1 MIEVRELTKKYGE
14 LVAVRDLTFKVEAGR
29 IWGLLGPNAAG
40 KTTTM
45 RILTGYLPATSG
57 RATVAGFDVFEQPND
72 VKRSIGY
79 LPEVVPL
86 YLDMTVASYLAFV
99 AEIKQVPKAG
109 RKAAVA
115 RVIESAGLAD
125 VSRRLIKNIS
135 RGFKQRVGIAQAMIH
150 DPKVLVLDEP
160 TIGLDP
166 AQIREIREL
175 IRGLRGEHT
184 ILLSTHILPEV
195 TQVCDGVVI
204 INQGR
209 LMASGSLDDLA
220 ASFEKN
226 DGVLLRLR
234 RGGAE
239 EAALFRGIPGV
250 EKVAVEGDEIRV
262 EWGRGRDLRDDVAR
276 LVLDKGLGLKE
287 MRSVG
292 RHRGPLHEDRLG
304 RARTMTEHLVP
315 RQKGVRAYFSSPI
328 AYVVIAGFLLLVG
341 FFFYSLISWFNA
353 QAMQMAQNPYY
364 AQQININE
372 MVFSPLVPQHDHHP
386 HPRRPAPDH
395 AAPGR
400 GEEERH
406 RRAPLHLAPVG
417 RPDRSR
423 QVPRRPGHAGRSCSG

>member
-14 LVAVRDLTFKVEAGR
+14 LVAVRDLTFEVGAGR

-57 RATVAGFDVFEQPND
+57 RATVAGFDVFDEPD
-72 VKRSIGY
+72 AVKRSIGY
-79 LPEVVPL
+79 LPEIVPL
-86 YLDMTVASYLAFV
+86 YLDMTVSGYLAFV
-99 AEIKQVPKAG
+99 AEIKQVPKAK

-115 RVIESAGLAD
+115 RVVESAGLKD
-125 VSRRLIKNIS
+125 VSRRLIRNIS

-209 LMASGSLDDLA
+209 LMASGSLEDLT
-220 ASFEKN
+220 ASFEKK
-226 DGVLLRLR
+226 DGVLIKLR

-239 EAALFRGIPGV
+239 EAALFRGLPGV
-250 EKVAVEGDEIRV
+250 ETVAVEGNEIRI

-276 LVLDKGLGLKE
+276 LALDRGLGLNE
-287 MRSVG
+287 MRSVASI
-292 RHRGPLHEDRLG
+292 EDLY
-304 RARTMTEHLVP
+304 MKIV
-315 RQKGVRAYFSSPI
+315 
-328 AYVVIAGFLLLVG
+328 
-341 FFFYSLISWFNA
+341 
-353 QAMQMAQNPYY
+353 
-364 AQQININE
+364 
-372 MVFSPLVPQHDHHP
+372 
-386 HPRRPAPDH
+386 
-395 AAPGR
+395 
-400 GEEERH
+400 
-406 RRAPLHLAPVG
+406 
-417 RPDRSR
+417 
-423 QVPRRPGHAGRSCSG
+423 SGGLEQ